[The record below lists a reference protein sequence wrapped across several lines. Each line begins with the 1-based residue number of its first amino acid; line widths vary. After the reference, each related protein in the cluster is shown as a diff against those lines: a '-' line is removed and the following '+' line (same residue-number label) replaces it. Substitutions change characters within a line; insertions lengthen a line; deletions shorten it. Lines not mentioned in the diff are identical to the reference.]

1 MIFVPNKAQPLLLS
15 FFAPGLGFPYLALL
29 FVDLIVF
36 ALILRLRNY
45 RYTDLKNELQ
55 STIKAQNV
63 QIDNLSIE
71 LKKRN
76 ERLLK
81 RDQQLQKLDDSIQLL
96 KVTIARQDEAM
107 QLLSAELK
115 KKNNGSAK

>member
-1 MIFVPNKAQPLLLS
+1 MMSKIFGSVCKHMDGIAFIVACL
-15 FFAPGLGFPYLALL
+15 FIGLL
-29 FVDLIVF
+29 F
-36 ALILRLRNY
+36 NSN
-45 RYTDLKNELQ
+45 TDLKDELQ